1 MTLCFLKF
9 EYQFNYNTY
18 IIVVFIKGFYTKVE
32 NIYLSDDKK
41 NAYNVGVKLLVM
53 TKQKSKIKTDYYLMA
68 SDKRN
73 DNTHQRM
80 II

>member
-9 EYQFNYNTY
+9 ECQLNYNTY

-41 NAYNVGVKLLVM
+41 NAYDIGDNDIA
-53 TKQKSKIKTDYYLMA
+53 KIE
-68 SDKRN
+68 N
-73 DNTHQRM
+73 
-80 II
+80 